1 MQAQFDQSTRT
12 RRRRGILALG
22 LSAAAGLGVYA
33 YLGSNRST
41 REAGVSASALP
52 LFMRAQPVPLPDLR
66 VLDGAGRPVD
76 LASFRGK
83 MVLLNIW
90 ATWCPPCRQEMPSL
104 DRLQAQ
110 LGGGEFQVV
119 ALSVDA
125 GAKALDQVKSFY
137 ASIGIKH
144 LAVYLDADAAAI
156 FTLKAVGVPTT
167 LLLDRQGRELG
178 RMSGTAEWDSP
189 QIVKALQ
196 ALLGAKGK

>member
-1 MQAQFDQSTRT
+1 
-12 RRRRGILALG
+12 
-22 LSAAAGLGVYA
+22 
-33 YLGSNRST
+33 
-41 REAGVSASALP
+41 
-52 LFMRAQPVPLPDLR
+52 
-66 VLDGAGRPVD
+66 
-76 LASFRGK
+76 

-110 LGGGEFQVV
+110 LGGGDFQVV

-125 GAKALDQVKSFY
+125 GAKALDRVKSFY
-137 ASIGIKH
+137 ASEGIKH

-156 FTLKAVGVPTT
+156 FTLKAGGVPTT

-196 ALLGAKGK
+196 ALLGAQAK